1 MRESCT
7 SILLTSVFR
16 ASNGLI
22 SSWMS
27 SIAPLLIELHVLSLR
42 VLTRPPPW
50 RCVSCCICVSNI
62 WYCITCTVLCY
73 ILSGCI
79 CVSNIWYCITCT
91 VLCYILS
98 GCICVSNIWYCIT
111 CTVLCYILSG
121 CICVSNIWYCIT
133 CTVLCYI
140 LSGCICVSNIW
151 YCITCTVLCYILF
164 LHLSTN
170 CSTYFYGDVL
180 NASLVLLRSRLP
192 GILMKLIQ
200 VWSVFFVLVGAQ
212 TR

>member
-1 MRESCT
+1 MSIVLESWEREREKESCT

-50 RCVSCCICVSNI
+50 WCVI
-62 WYCITCTVLCY
+62 
-73 ILSGCI
+73 
-79 CVSNIWYCITCT
+79 
-91 VLCYILS
+91 
-98 GCICVSNIWYCIT
+98 
-111 CTVLCYILSG
+111 G

-200 VWSVFFVLVGAQ
+200 VWSVFFVLVHVGTQ